1 MPRFHSGRLN
11 SGPIADVPG
20 GYKYRSGWEKSLARY
35 FHYHGIAFEFE
46 PVRFEFTGIQ
56 RGTRGY
62 TPDFY
67 LPELDLYVEVKGNLP
82 ATDKTRMRRFRK
94 YWPEEFA
101 KLRVVPGSEKT
112 EAARFFEEMDVP
124 VFAYYQDLNK
134 EFKDVVP
141 HWGE

>member
-1 MPRFHSGRLN
+1 MRYHRGHLN

-20 GYKYRSGWEKSLARY
+20 GYRYRSGWEKNLARY
-35 FHYHGIAFEFE
+35 FHHAGIEFEFE

-67 LPELDLYVEVKGNLP
+67 LPEQDLYVEVKGNLP
-82 ATDKTRMRRFRK
+82 TTDKTRMRRFKK
-94 YWPEEFA
+94 YWPEMWP
-101 KLRVVPGSEKT
+101 KLRVVPGSPNT
-112 EAARFFEEMDVP
+112 GAALFFEEMEVP
-124 VFAYYQDLNK
+124 VYAYYNDLNK
-134 EFKDVVP
+134 EYRKVID